1 MNKDNADVWDVSDD
15 CQSLSSISSKHLST
29 TTNGLIFHY
38 RAVVSEPIQVQ
49 KTAENSCMFSGVCF
63 AISINSH

>member
-1 MNKDNADVWDVSDD
+1 MNKDSADVWDVCGH
-15 CQSLSSISSKHLST
+15 CQSLSSIFPKPLSA

-38 RAVVSEPIQVQ
+38 RAVVSVPIQG
-49 KTAENSCMFSGVCF
+49 ALENSYVFLNVYF